1 MTTPPSLD
9 VIQLFPFPTEQAA
22 PPVSSTSASAA
33 PSAIASERRNE
44 SSSQEPAQGNA
55 AQLTASLQQLNAGL
69 QNFGIEFEFSEPGN
83 HLVTRVVD
91 RESGELIRQIPS
103 EEVLRMTQRMESRI
117 GLLLQEKA

>member
-1 MTTPPSLD
+1 MMSTPPSLD
-9 VIQLFPFPTEQAA
+9 ASQLFPFPAEQAIRPA
-22 PPVSSTSASAA
+22 PTSAAGS
-33 PSAIASERRNE
+33 PASQPVAEPTAT
-44 SSSQEPAQGNA
+44 EPAQKSA

-103 EEVLRMTQRMESRI
+103 EEVLRMVQRMESRT

>member
-22 PPVSSTSASAA
+22 LSVST
-33 PSAIASERRNE
+33 PSESPSVIASEPRNE
-44 SSSQEPAQGNA
+44 PSPREPAEGGA
-55 AQLTASLQQLNAGL
+55 AQLAASLQQLNAGL
-69 QNFGIEFEFSEPGN
+69 QSFGIEFEFSEPGN

-103 EEVLRMTQRMESRI
+103 EEVLRMAQRMESRI

>member
-1 MTTPPSLD
+1 MPTPPSLD
-9 VIQLFPFPTEQAA
+9 VSQLFPFPTEQAMRLTPA
-22 PPVSSTSASAA
+22 VDATSPGSPPVTDPATS
-33 PSAIASERRNE
+33 
-44 SSSQEPAQGNA
+44 EPARGSA
-55 AQLTASLQQLNAGL
+55 ELLAASLQQLNTGL

-103 EEVLRMTQRMESRI
+103 EEVLRMAQRMESRI

>member
-1 MTTPPSLD
+1 MTTPHSLD
-9 VIQLFPFPTEQAA
+9 AIQLFPFPTEQAA
-22 PPVSSTSASAA
+22 LTVSPASTSEA
-33 PSAIASERRNE
+33 PSAIASEKRNV
-44 SSSQEPAQGNA
+44 SSTNEPGQGSA
-55 AQLTASLQQLNAGL
+55 AQLAASLQQLNAGL

-103 EEVLRMTQRMESRI
+103 EEVLRITQRMESLT

>member
-22 PPVSSTSASAA
+22 LAVSSSSASES
-33 PSAIASERRNE
+33 PSAVASEARND
-44 SSSQEPAQGNA
+44 SSTRKPAQGSA
-55 AQLTASLQQLNAGL
+55 EQLTASLQQLNTGL
-69 QNFGIEFEFSEPGN
+69 QNYGIEFEFSEPGN

-103 EEVLRMTQRMESRI
+103 EEVLRMAQRMESRI

>member
-9 VIQLFPFPTEQAA
+9 VIQLFPFPAEQAA
-22 PPVSSTSASAA
+22 AAVSPASESPSTVASAQ
-33 PSAIASERRNE
+33 RNE
-44 SSSQEPAQGNA
+44 SSTKEPAQGSA
-55 AQLTASLQQLNAGL
+55 AQLAASLQQLNAGL
-69 QNFGIEFEFSEPGN
+69 QSYGIEFEFSEPGN

-103 EEVLRMTQRMESRI
+103 EEVLRMTQRMESLT